1 MNNSETAKIL
11 SIIFSEYP
19 HFFTKLKENDI
30 PAKIK
35 LWEKL
40 FADDDYN
47 IVGQAL
53 KSYLITDNTGYPP
66 TAGQLKE
73 EVRKLTT
80 VPQMSETE
88 AWNAVMKAAEDGYYN
103 SYGEFEKLPDTIK
116 NVLGSHKTLTDYA
129 LMSTKELDTVVQSN
143 FIKAYRAEIERQTTL
158 EKLPKEMRNMGIY
171 AGYKGIKET
180 SADAIK
186 QIQARYAEKL
196 EKGEF

>member
-19 HFFTKLKENDI
+19 QFFTKLKEQDI

-35 LWEKL
+35 LWSKL
-40 FADDDYN
+40 FADDNYN

-53 KSYLITDNTGYPP
+53 KLYLITDTTGYPP
-66 TAGQLKE
+66 TVGQLKE

-143 FIKAYRAEIERQTTL
+143 FIKAYRAEIERQATL
-158 EKLPKEMRNMGIY
+158 EKLPEEMRNMGIY

-180 SADAIK
+180 SADTIK
-186 QIQARYAEKL
+186 QIQERYAEKL

>member
-19 HFFTKLKENDI
+19 HFFSKLKENDI

-53 KSYLITDNTGYPP
+53 KLYLITDNTGYPP
-66 TAGQLKE
+66 TVGQLKE

-103 SYGEFEKLPDTIK
+103 SYEEFEKLPDTIK

-143 FIKAYRAEIERQTTL
+143 FIKAYRTEIERQATL
-158 EKLPKEMRNMGIY
+158 EKLPKEMKNMGIY

-180 SADAIK
+180 SANTIK
-186 QIQARYAEKL
+186 QIQERYAEKL